1 MDRLLLCL
9 NSLVFKFF
17 IPLYYLKVI
26 FVFFLNVPKIL
37 KNFKFSIL
45 VLSLF
50 FGLAFASAPSGLTN
64 LQQAMK
70 SICGQIYNLL
80 PPLSMLLVVAGAVV
94 YAAGQ
99 FASAE
104 MRARATGWA
113 TAMVIGALFAFVLV
127 LLLPPI
133 ILALWASGS
142 GNWMDYC
149 SV

>member
-1 MDRLLLCL
+1 MSNLSIKSILFL
-9 NSLVFKFF
+9 
-17 IPLYYLKVI
+17 I
-26 FVFFLNVPKIL
+26 FVAV
-37 KNFKFSIL
+37 S
-45 VLSLF
+45 
-50 FGLAFASAPSGLTN
+50 FAQSGQGTTQLITALDN
-64 LQQAMK
+64 
-70 SICGQIYNLL
+70 ICRDIYSLL
-80 PPLSMLLVVAGAVV
+80 PPIAMLLVVAGAVV